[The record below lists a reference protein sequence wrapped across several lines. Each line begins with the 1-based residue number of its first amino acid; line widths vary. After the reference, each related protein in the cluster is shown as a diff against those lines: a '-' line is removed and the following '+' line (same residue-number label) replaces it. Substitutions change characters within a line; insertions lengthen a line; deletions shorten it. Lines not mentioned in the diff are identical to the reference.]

1 MTKIYEESEVMILL
15 VEDNPGDVLLA
26 QEAIIDAKVKNSMIA
41 VRDGVEALNFLKKQ
55 GDYVDAVRPDIIL
68 LDINMPRMN
77 GHELLEI
84 IKKDKSLKQIP
95 VIMLTTSEEERDIL
109 KSYDLYANSYIVKPV
124 DVDQFTEVIRS
135 IEHFWFII
143 SKLPPK

>member
-1 MTKIYEESEVMILL
+1 MTKTYEENEVVILL

-26 QEAIIDAKVKNSMIA
+26 QEAIIDAKVKNTMIA
-41 VRDGVEALNFLKKQ
+41 VRDGIEALDFLRKQ
-55 GDYVDAVRPDIIL
+55 GDYVDVVRPDIIL